1 LILGIAVFVG
11 LWLTVTPDDVT
22 ARGVQLALGA
32 VAVAGVMVSS
42 RLPVLAVI
50 VTAAATA
57 CAWLLGVTADPFVLT
72 GFAVFRLAE
81 ARGGR
86 RFPWWMFAGALVVV
100 VASAIFG
107 AEGAEDRFRGMLL
120 SALVL
125 SVAWVLG
132 VRTREV
138 RSEAAARSRAEERF
152 RLARDV
158 HDVLSHSLGTIGVQA
173 GVAAHV
179 TTLGTDEL
187 REVLRGVES
196 GARSSLSELKAL
208 LQRERA
214 DIDVDDVASSP
225 LSAALAGIARNA
237 ENAGVAVRLDAE
249 EAIDVLPADVR
260 TTVLRIVQEAVTNVI
275 RHAAASSVVV
285 TLDVSSETVAVSV
298 EDDGQGSQGG
308 IRPGH
313 GLMGMHERVEL
324 LDGTLEIASSAS
336 GFRVSAALPLQGPP
350 VGGRG

>member
-1 LILGIAVFVG
+1 MFVG
-11 LWLTVTPDDVT
+11 LWLTVTPDDVI
-22 ARGVQLALGA
+22 ARVVQVALGA
-32 VAVAGVMVSS
+32 VAVAGVMLSS
-42 RLPVLAVI
+42 RLPVTAMI

-57 CAWLLGVTADPFVLT
+57 CAWLLGMTADPFVLT

-81 ARGGR
+81 TRGAR
-86 RFPWWMFAGALVVV
+86 RFPWWMFAGATIAAVV
-100 VASAIFG
+100 SAIFG

-138 RSEAAARSRAEERF
+138 RCEAAARSRAEERL

-196 GARSSLSELKAL
+196 NARSSLSELKAL
-208 LQRERA
+208 LRRERA
-214 DIDVDDVASSP
+214 DIDVDDMASSP
-225 LSAALAGIARNA
+225 LSAALSDVARTA
-237 ENAGVAVRLDAE
+237 EKANVTVRLDSE
-249 EAIDVLPADVR
+249 EAIDVLPADAR
-260 TTVLRIVQEAVTNVI
+260 TTVLRIVQEALTNVI

-285 TLDVSSETVAVSV
+285 ALRVSSETVTVSV
-298 EDDGQGSQGG
+298 EDDGRGAQGG

-313 GLMGMHERVEL
+313 GLMGMSERVEL
-324 LDGTLEIASSAS
+324 LGGTVDFVSSAS
-336 GFRVSAALPLQGPP
+336 GFGVSAVVPLRQPP